1 MDQKGE
7 RGAYAKTKHFLEVVQ
22 RLNGLTPNCYT
33 ARLRSENA
41 RRAEVI
47 NGPQAKRYPLLNLS
61 CLSFQRTSW
70 LAVDFTH
77 PGAIPFDIKNR
88 RGSMPELTRSSE
100 AVEPAVQSSNL
111 PIGSIVRAL
120 CQAANSG
127 PDLLY
132 EVMLKLSLLVE
143 STAPMYGLS
152 IWSLESGQR
161 PRLSWAEGLQDS
173 ELTTGE
179 QIVNETLTG
188 ESVWPDV
195 KEGDASV
202 CFVLASSKPGRA
214 GAALYGLCVRAL
226 SRQQARD
233 LGAIM
238 DVTRLAHSHVSV
250 GQVIQ
255 PQKPPEGTIG
265 KTQLPGMIY
274 ASRSMNEVAR
284 AVARIKDSD
293 SSVLITGESGT
304 GKELVAH
311 AIHRLSRRS
320 EKDFIPFNCSAA
332 PPDLIESM
340 LFGHRRGSFTGALR
354 DNEGLISA
362 AENGTLFLDEVGDLP
377 LALQPKLLRFLQEGE
392 IHTLGDSA
400 PRKVN
405 IRVIAATHKDLERL
419 VREKV
424 FREDLYYRIA
434 SLTVKIPPLRE
445 RPEDISALISH
456 YLSHYARR
464 NDKSVAGITWEAI
477 RVLENYS
484 WPGNVRELAGEME
497 RLVLYAEENGH
508 ITLDHVSEHICP
520 VSFLRTHPEKGSG
533 ENLELLL
540 EDYERRVITE
550 TLKRNDCNVA
560 RTSEALGL
568 GSRQTLYKKIKR
580 LAIDITDFLQ
590 EDTEPGLQFRAE
602 RN

>member
-1 MDQKGE
+1 MAE
-7 RGAYAKTKHFLEVVQ
+7 LIHSYSEAS
-22 RLNGLTPNCYT
+22 
-33 ARLRSENA
+33 ARLPTTNS
-41 RRAEVI
+41 
-47 NGPQAKRYPLLNLS
+47 
-61 CLSFQRTSW
+61 
-70 LAVDFTH
+70 
-77 PGAIPFDIKNR
+77 
-88 RGSMPELTRSSE
+88 
-100 AVEPAVQSSNL
+100 L
-111 PIGSIVRAL
+111 PIASIVRAL

-143 STAPMYGLS
+143 ATAPMYGLS
-152 IWSLESGQR
+152 IWTVESGGR
-161 PRLSWAEGLQDS
+161 PSLNWAEGLD
-173 ELTTGE
+173 ELELATGE
-179 QIVNETLTG
+179 ETVSETVAAASG
-188 ESVWPDV
+188 WPEV
-195 KEGDASV
+195 KEGDSSV
-202 CFVLASSKPGRA
+202 CFVLASSRPGSP

-226 SRQQARD
+226 SLTQARD

-238 DVTRLAHSHVSV
+238 DVTRLAHSHVMV
-250 GQVIQ
+250 GRTVHLQE
-255 PQKPPEGTIG
+255 PAED
-265 KTQLPGMIY
+265 KTSPSTLPGMIF
-274 ASRSMNEVAR
+274 AGRAMNEVAR
-284 AVARIKDSD
+284 TVDRIKDSN
-293 SSVLITGESGT
+293 STVLITGESGT

-320 EKDFIPFNCSAA
+320 GTDFIPFNCSAA
-332 PPDLIESM
+332 PPELIESM
-340 LFGHRRGSFTGALR
+340 LFGHRKGSFTGAHT
-354 DNEGLISA
+354 DSEGLIRA
-362 AENGTLFLDEVGDLP
+362 AENGTLFLDEIGDLP

-392 IHTLGDSA
+392 IHPLGDRA

-405 IRVIAATHKDLERL
+405 VRVIAATHKNLEQL
-419 VREKV
+419 VSEKL

-434 SLTVKIPPLRE
+434 TLTVKIPPLRE

-456 YLSHYARR
+456 YLSHFARR
-464 NDKSVAGITWEAI
+464 NDRTIAGITWEAI
-477 RVLENYS
+477 RALENYS

-497 RLVLYAEENGH
+497 KLVLYADDN
-508 ITLDHVSEHICP
+508 EHIFPVHISPHIRP
-520 VSFLRTHPEKGSG
+520 VSSQHAQNEKRSG

-560 RTSEALGL
+560 RTSEVLGL

>member
-1 MDQKGE
+1 
-7 RGAYAKTKHFLEVVQ
+7 
-22 RLNGLTPNCYT
+22 
-33 ARLRSENA
+33 
-41 RRAEVI
+41 
-47 NGPQAKRYPLLNLS
+47 
-61 CLSFQRTSW
+61 
-70 LAVDFTH
+70 
-77 PGAIPFDIKNR
+77 
-88 RGSMPELTRSSE
+88 MPELSRSYAE
-100 AVEPAVQSSNL
+100 AADARLKGSHL

-152 IWSLESGQR
+152 IWSVESGQG
-161 PRLSWAEGLQDS
+161 PTLNWAEGLQEP
-173 ELTTGE
+173 ELATGE
-179 QIVNETLTG
+179 RIVTETLAVD
-188 ESVWPDV
+188 SSLPNV
-195 KEGDASV
+195 KEGDTSV
-202 CFVLASSKPGRA
+202 CFVLASSKPGRS
-214 GAALYGLCVRAL
+214 GAALYGLCVRPL
-226 SRQQARD
+226 SGQQAKD
-233 LGAIM
+233 LAAII

-250 GQVIQ
+250 GQNI
-255 PQKPPEGTIG
+255 PTQKVDDEKIANT
-265 KTQLPGMIY
+265 TLPGMIF
-274 ASRSMNEVAR
+274 ASRAMNEVAR
-284 AVARIKDSD
+284 VVARIKDSN

-340 LFGHRRGSFTGALR
+340 LFGHRKGSFTGALQ
-354 DNEGLISA
+354 DNEGLIRA
-362 AENGTLFLDEVGDLP
+362 AESGTLFLDEIGDLP

-392 IHTLGDSA
+392 IHTLGERA

-405 IRVIAATHKDLERL
+405 IRVIAATHKDLEQL
-419 VREKV
+419 VRDRL

-434 SLTVKIPPLRE
+434 TLTVRVPPLRE
-445 RPEDISALISH
+445 RPEDISALISY

-464 NDKSVAGITWEAI
+464 NDRAIAGITWEAI
-477 RVLENYS
+477 RALEDYS
-484 WPGNVRELAGEME
+484 WPGNVRELAAEME

-508 ITLDHVSEHICP
+508 ITPDHISEHIRP
-520 VSFLRTHPEKGSG
+520 VNLQRANSDKRSG

>member
-1 MDQKGE
+1 
-7 RGAYAKTKHFLEVVQ
+7 
-22 RLNGLTPNCYT
+22 
-33 ARLRSENA
+33 
-41 RRAEVI
+41 
-47 NGPQAKRYPLLNLS
+47 
-61 CLSFQRTSW
+61 
-70 LAVDFTH
+70 
-77 PGAIPFDIKNR
+77 
-88 RGSMPELTRSSE
+88 MPELTHSCPQPAE
-100 AVEPAVQSSNL
+100 AVIETSQL

-120 CQAANSG
+120 CQAADAG

-152 IWSLESGQR
+152 IWTLENGQK
-161 PRLSWAEGLQDS
+161 PRLNWAEGLQES
-173 ELTTGE
+173 ELAMG
-179 QIVNETLTG
+179 QSIVSETLAANSG
-188 ESVWPDV
+188 WPSV
-195 KEGDASV
+195 KEGDSSV
-202 CFVLASSKPGRA
+202 CFVLASSKTSRA
-214 GAALYGLCVRAL
+214 GTALYGRCVRPL
-226 SRQQARD
+226 SKQQAKD
-233 LGAIM
+233 LGAVM
-238 DVTRLAHSHVSV
+238 DVTRLAHSHVSA
-250 GQVIQ
+250 GRVIQ
-255 PQKPPEGTIG
+255 ANKPSEEKSGNTA
-265 KTQLPGMIY
+265 LPGMIF
-274 ASRSMNEVAR
+274 ASRAMNEVAGR
-284 AVARIKDSD
+284 VTRIKDSN
-293 SSVLITGESGT
+293 STVLIMGESGT

-311 AIHRLSRRS
+311 AIHRLSRRC

-354 DNEGLISA
+354 DNEGLIRA
-362 AENGTLFLDEVGDLP
+362 AENGTLFLDEIGDLP
-377 LALQPKLLRFLQEGE
+377 LVLQPKLLRFLQEGE
-392 IHTLGDSA
+392 IHTLGDPA

-405 IRVIAATHKDLERL
+405 IRVIAATHKDLEQL
-419 VREKV
+419 VRERL

-434 SLTVKIPPLRE
+434 TLTVKVPPLRE
-445 RPEDISALISH
+445 RPEDVSALISH

-464 NDKSVAGITWEAI
+464 NDKSIAGITWDAI
-477 RVLENYS
+477 RALESYS

-508 ITLDHVSEHICP
+508 ITVDHISEHICP
-520 VSFLRTHPEKGSG
+520 PSLNPANSEKHSG

-590 EDTEPGLQFRAE
+590 EDTEPGLQLRAE